1 MNWNR
6 IIVGDP
12 SPLLARSRDV
22 HRGARYVAGLLSH
35 FQTRLT
41 VTSASSPLC
50 RPAPILP
57 SILRL

>member
-22 HRGARYVAGLLSH
+22 HRGARDVAGFSRPLSDPIDCH
-35 FQTRLT
+35 FGQ
-41 VTSASSPLC
+41 
-50 RPAPILP
+50 
-57 SILRL
+57 

>member
-22 HRGARYVAGLLSH
+22 HRGARDVAGFSEPLSD
-35 FQTRLT
+35 RLT

-50 RPAPILP
+50 RPAPNLP